1 MHLSD
6 QQKGI
11 ALAFFGVLMITPDS
25 LFIRLVSID
34 SWGLIFYRGAIP
46 FICLLVGLLFVYKKK
61 FLSIFYAIGL
71 AGLLNAIIVAL
82 MNISFIISIQ
92 NTNVANT
99 LIMISLAP
107 FTAAILSSIF
117 LKEHPK
123 FRTWLAMIL
132 CFLCVLFIFNDSYEA
147 NRLFGDFFG
156 FITAILV
163 GASSVVIRYAKI
175 VNFLPSLLLG
185 KLFTFLIAMLFVQS
199 IYLEGINLYL
209 IIIMGIFLVTLPLTF
224 LTLAPRY
231 IPAHEVQ
238 LFFILETALGPL
250 WVWLIIHEE
259 PTIKTITGGVLI
271 ILTIFVHTF
280 LELKEQTTK

>member
-11 ALAFFGVLMITPDS
+11 ALAFVGVLMITPDS
-25 LFIRLVSID
+25 LFIRLVSIN
-34 SWGLIFYRGAIP
+34 SWDLIFYRGAIP
-46 FICLLVGLLFVYKKK
+46 FICLLIGLLSVYKKK
-61 FLSIFYAIGL
+61 FFSVFFAIGL
-71 AGLLNAIIVAL
+71 AGVLNAIIIAL
-82 MNISFIISIQ
+82 MNISFIFSIE

-107 FTAAILSSIF
+107 FTAAIMSSIF

-123 FRTWLAMIL
+123 SRTWLAMVL
-132 CFLCVLFIFNDSYEA
+132 CFFCVLFIFYDSYEA
-147 NRLFGDFFG
+147 DRLFGDFFG

-163 GASSVVIRYAKI
+163 GASSVIIRYAKI

-185 KLFTFLIAMLFVQS
+185 KLFTSLIALFFVQS
-199 IYLEGINLYL
+199 IYLEGIDLYL

-250 WVWLIIHEE
+250 WVWLVIHEE
-259 PTIKTITGGVLI
+259 PTIKTIIGGVLI
-271 ILTIFVHTF
+271 VLTIFIHTF
-280 LELKEQTTK
+280 IELKEQIAK

>member
-1 MHLSD
+1 
-6 QQKGI
+6 
-11 ALAFFGVLMITPDS
+11 
-25 LFIRLVSID
+25 
-34 SWGLIFYRGAIP
+34 
-46 FICLLVGLLFVYKKK
+46 
-61 FLSIFYAIGL
+61 
-71 AGLLNAIIVAL
+71 
-82 MNISFIISIQ
+82 MNISFIVSIE
-92 NTNVANT
+92 NTHVANT

-107 FTAAILSSIF
+107 FTAAIMSSIF

-123 FRTWLAMIL
+123 SKTWFAMAL
-132 CFLCVLFIFNDSYEA
+132 CFLCVIFIFYDSYEA
-147 NRLFGDFFG
+147 NRLLGDFFG

-185 KLFTFLIAMLFVQS
+185 KLFTSLIALLFIQS
-199 IYLEGINLYL
+199 IYLEGIDLYL

-250 WVWLIIHEE
+250 WVWLVIQEE
-259 PTIKTITGGVLI
+259 PTIKTIIGGLLI

-280 LELKEQTTK
+280 FDLKDSKAN

>member
-11 ALAFFGVLMITPDS
+11 ALAFVGVLMITPDS
-25 LFIRLVSID
+25 LFIRLVSIN
-34 SWGLIFYRGAIP
+34 SWDLIFYRGAIP
-46 FICLLVGLLFVYKKK
+46 FICLLIGLLSVYKKK
-61 FLSIFYAIGL
+61 FLSAFFAIGL
-71 AGLLNAIIVAL
+71 AGVLNAIIIAL
-82 MNISFIISIQ
+82 MNISFIISIE

-117 LKEHPK
+117 LKEYPK
-123 FRTWLAMIL
+123 SRTWFAMVI
-132 CFLCVLFIFNDSYEA
+132 CFLCVLFIFYDSYEA
-147 NRLFGDFFG
+147 NRLLGDFFG

-185 KLFTFLIAMLFVQS
+185 KLFTTLIALFFVRS
-199 IYLEGINLYL
+199 IILEGIDLYL

-231 IPAHEVQ
+231 IPAHEAQ

-250 WVWLIIHEE
+250 WVWLVIHEE
-259 PTIKTITGGVLI
+259 PTIKTIIGGVLI
-271 ILTIFVHTF
+271 VLTIFIHTF
-280 LELKEQTTK
+280 IELKEQIAK

>member
-1 MHLSD
+1 MRLNN

-11 ALAFFGVLMITPDS
+11 ALAFIGVLMITPDS
-25 LFIRLVSID
+25 LFIRLVSIN
-34 SWGLIFYRGAIP
+34 SWDLIFYRGIIP
-46 FICLLVGLLFVYKKK
+46 FICLFIGLLVAYNRK
-61 FLSIFYAIGL
+61 FLSALYAIGL
-71 AGLLNAIIVAL
+71 AGVLNAIIIAL
-82 MNISFIISIQ
+82 MNISFIASIE

-107 FTAAILSSIF
+107 FMAAILSSIF

-132 CFLCVLFIFNDSYEA
+132 CFVCVLFIFYDSYEA
-147 NRLFGDFFG
+147 NRFFGDFFG

-163 GASSVVIRYAKI
+163 GASSVLIRYSKI

-185 KLFTFLIAMLFVQS
+185 KFFTTLIALFFIQS
-199 IYLEGINLYL
+199 ISLEGIDLYL
-209 IIIMGIFLVTLPLTF
+209 IIIMGIFLVTLPLAF

-250 WVWLIIHEE
+250 WVWLVIHEE
-259 PTIKTITGGVLI
+259 PTFKTILGGVLI
-271 ILTIFVHTF
+271 VLTIFVHT
-280 LELKEQTTK
+280 LIELKGQTVK

>member
-11 ALAFFGVLMITPDS
+11 ALAFIGILMITPDS
-25 LFIRLVSID
+25 LFIRLVSLD
-34 SWGLIFYRGAIP
+34 SWGLVFYRGVIP
-46 FICLLVGLLFVYKKK
+46 FICLLIGLLFVYNKK
-61 FLSIFYAIGL
+61 FFSAFVAIGI
-71 AGLLNAIIVAL
+71 AGVLNAIIIAL
-82 MNISFIISIQ
+82 MNISFIFSIE

-99 LIMISLAP
+99 LVMISLAP
-107 FTAAILSSIF
+107 FTAAIMSSIF

-123 FRTWLAMIL
+123 SRTWVAMVL
-132 CFLCVLFIFNDSYEA
+132 CFSFVLFIFYDSYEA
-147 NRLFGDFFG
+147 NRLFGDLFG
-156 FITAILV
+156 LITAILV

-185 KLFTFLIAMLFVQS
+185 KLFTTLIALFFVRS
-199 IYLEGINLYL
+199 IILEGIDLYL

-250 WVWLIIHEE
+250 WVWLVIHEE
-259 PTIKTITGGVLI
+259 PTIKTMIGGVLI
-271 ILTIFVHTF
+271 VLTIFVHTF
-280 LELKEQTTK
+280 IELKEQSVK

>member
-1 MHLSD
+1 MQLTD
-6 QQKGI
+6 KQKGI
-11 ALAFFGVLMITPDS
+11 TLAFLGVLMITPDS
-25 LFIRLVSID
+25 LFIRLVNIN
-34 SWGLIFYRGAIP
+34 SWDLVFYRGAIP
-46 FICLLVGLLFVYKKK
+46 FLCLLTGLLFVYKNK
-61 FLSIFYAIGL
+61 FLSTFYAIGL
-71 AGLLNAIIVAL
+71 AGVLNAIFIAL
-82 MNISFIISIQ
+82 MNISFIVSIE

-107 FTAAILSSIF
+107 FTAAIMSSIF

-123 FRTWLAMIL
+123 SRTWFAMAL
-132 CFLCVLFIFNDSYEA
+132 CFLCVIFIFYDSYEA

-156 FITAILV
+156 FVTAIFV

-185 KLFTFLIAMLFVQS
+185 KLFTSLIALLFIQS
-199 IYLEGINLYL
+199 IYLEGIDLYL

-231 IPAHEVQ
+231 IAAHEVQ

-250 WVWLIIHEE
+250 WVWLVIQEE
-259 PTIKTITGGVLI
+259 PTIRTIMGGVLI

-280 LELKEQTTK
+280 FDLKDSKVN

>member
-1 MHLSD
+1 M
-6 QQKGI
+6 
-11 ALAFFGVLMITPDS
+11 
-25 LFIRLVSID
+25 
-34 SWGLIFYRGAIP
+34 
-46 FICLLVGLLFVYKKK
+46 FVYKNK
-61 FLSIFYAIGL
+61 FLSKFYAIGL
-71 AGLLNAIIVAL
+71 AGVLNAIFIAL
-82 MNISFIISIQ
+82 MNISFIVSIE

-107 FTAAILSSIF
+107 FTAAIMSSIF

-123 FRTWLAMIL
+123 SRTWFAMVL
-132 CFLCVLFIFNDSYEA
+132 CFLCVIFIFYDSYEA

-156 FITAILV
+156 FVTAIFV

-185 KLFTFLIAMLFVQS
+185 KLFTSLIALLFIQS
-199 IYLEGINLYL
+199 IYLEGIDLYL

-250 WVWLIIHEE
+250 WVWLVIQEE
-259 PTIKTITGGVLI
+259 PTIKTIIGGLLI
-271 ILTIFVHTF
+271 ILTIFFILF
-280 LELKEQTTK
+280 LN

>member
-11 ALAFFGVLMITPDS
+11 ALAFIGILMITPDS
-25 LFIRLVSID
+25 LFIRLVSLD
-34 SWGLIFYRGAIP
+34 SWGLVFYRGVIP
-46 FICLLVGLLFVYKKK
+46 FICLLIGLLFVYNKK
-61 FLSIFYAIGL
+61 FFSAFVAIGI
-71 AGLLNAIIVAL
+71 AGVLNAIIIAL
-82 MNISFIISIQ
+82 MNISFIFSIE

-99 LIMISLAP
+99 LVMISLAP
-107 FTAAILSSIF
+107 FTAAIMSSIF

-123 FRTWLAMIL
+123 PRTWVAMAF
-132 CFLCVLFIFNDSYEA
+132 CFSFVLFIFYDSYEA
-147 NRLFGDFFG
+147 NRLFGDLFG
-156 FITAILV
+156 LITAILV

-185 KLFTFLIAMLFVQS
+185 KLFTSFIALFFVRS
-199 IYLEGINLYL
+199 IILEGIDLYL

-250 WVWLIIHEE
+250 WVWLVIHEE
-259 PTIKTITGGVLI
+259 PTIKTMIGGVLI
-271 ILTIFVHTF
+271 VLTIFVHTF
-280 LELKEQTTK
+280 IELKEQSVK

>member
-1 MHLSD
+1 MHLNN

-11 ALAFFGVLMITPDS
+11 ALAFFGVLIITPDS
-25 LFIRLVSID
+25 LFIRLVSTN
-34 SWGLIFYRGAIP
+34 SWDLIFYRGTIP
-46 FICLLVGLLFVYKKK
+46 LFCLLIGLLFFYKNK
-61 FLSIFYAIGL
+61 FLSTFYAIGL
-71 AGLLNAIIVAL
+71 AGVLNAIIIAL
-82 MNISFIISIQ
+82 MNISFIFSIE

-107 FTAAILSSIF
+107 FTAAIMSSIF

-123 FRTWLAMIL
+123 SRTWIAMIL
-132 CFLCVLFIFNDSYEA
+132 CFLCVLFIFYDSYEA

-185 KLFTFLIAMLFVQS
+185 KLFTSLIALFFVQS
-199 IYLEGINLYL
+199 LFLEGIDLYL

-250 WVWLIIHEE
+250 WVWLVINEE
-259 PTIKTITGGVLI
+259 PTIKTILGGVLI

-280 LELKEQTTK
+280 IELKEQTAK

>member
-11 ALAFFGVLMITPDS
+11 ALAFIGILMITPDS
-25 LFIRLVSID
+25 LFIRLVSLD
-34 SWGLIFYRGAIP
+34 SWGLVFYRGVIP
-46 FICLLVGLLFVYKKK
+46 FICLLIGLLFVYNKK
-61 FLSIFYAIGL
+61 FFSAFVAIGI
-71 AGLLNAIIVAL
+71 AGVLNAIIIAL
-82 MNISFIISIQ
+82 MNISFIFSIE

-99 LIMISLAP
+99 LVMISLAP
-107 FTAAILSSIF
+107 FTAAIMSSIF

-123 FRTWLAMIL
+123 PRTWVAMVF
-132 CFLCVLFIFNDSYEA
+132 CFSFVLFIFYDSYEA
-147 NRLFGDFFG
+147 NRLFGDLFG
-156 FITAILV
+156 LITAILV

-185 KLFTFLIAMLFVQS
+185 KLFTSFIALFFVRS
-199 IYLEGINLYL
+199 IILEGIDLYL

-250 WVWLIIHEE
+250 WVWLVIHEE
-259 PTIKTITGGVLI
+259 PTIKTMIGGVLI
-271 ILTIFVHTF
+271 VLTIFVHTF
-280 LELKEQTTK
+280 IELKEQSVK

>member
-1 MHLSD
+1 MQLNN

-11 ALAFFGVLMITPDS
+11 ALAFVGVLMITPDT
-25 LFIRLVSID
+25 LFIRLVNIN
-34 SWGLIFYRGAIP
+34 SWDLIFYRGAIP
-46 FICLLVGLLFVYKKK
+46 FTCLLIGLLSVYKKK
-61 FLSIFYAIGL
+61 FLSAFFAIGL
-71 AGLLNAIIVAL
+71 AGVLNAIIIAL
-82 MNISFIISIQ
+82 MNISFIISIE

-117 LKEHPK
+117 LKEYPK
-123 FRTWLAMIL
+123 SKTWFAMVL
-132 CFLCVLFIFNDSYEA
+132 CFSFVLFIFYDSYEA
-147 NRLFGDFFG
+147 DRLFGDVFG

-185 KLFTFLIAMLFVQS
+185 KLFTSLIALFFVQS
-199 IYLEGINLYL
+199 IILEGIDLYL

-250 WVWLIIHEE
+250 WVWLVIHEE
-259 PTIKTITGGVLI
+259 PTIKTIIGGVLI
-271 ILTIFVHTF
+271 VLTIFVHTF
-280 LELKEQTTK
+280 IELKEQTAK